1 MQQEGPPHPRREAPH
16 VGEVL
21 RQARSHRNVS
31 LDEVAQ
37 ATRIPI
43 KYLLALEEGDM
54 SRLPSP
60 SYARGFVRTYAS
72 YLGLDPQEVLALLP
86 RDEEEPRLRPM
97 TRIRPAPGLS
107 PQAMGLL
114 AVTGSLVLALLL
126 TLTVAWEGSG
136 LARWAMRPGGVVPPL
151 EGRELVAAISSLEE
165 GGFRFLVVEMAPEG
179 QGEARVV
186 GQSPPP
192 WALAE
197 RDWSVVLVVSR

>member
-1 MQQEGPPHPRREAPH
+1 

-31 LDEVAQ
+31 LEEVAQ

-72 YLGLDPQEVLALLP
+72 YLGLDPGEVLALLP

-97 TRIRPAPGLS
+97 TRVRPAPGIS
-107 PQAMGLL
+107 RQAMSLL
-114 AVTGSLVLALLL
+114 AVTGSLVLALVL
-126 TLTVAWEGSG
+126 TLTVAWEGKG
-136 LARWAMRPGGVVPPL
+136 LARWAMRPGGVVPPV

-165 GGFRFLVVEMAPEG
+165 GGFRFLVVDMSPEG

-186 GQSPPP
+186 GQTPPAWTMAKKELP
-192 WALAE
+192 
-197 RDWSVVLVVSR
+197 VVLVVSR

>member
-1 MQQEGPPHPRREAPH
+1 MRQEGPPHPRWKAPH

-31 LDEVAQ
+31 LEEVAQ

-72 YLGLDPQEVLALLP
+72 YLGLDPGEVLALLP

-97 TRIRPAPGLS
+97 TRVRPAPGIS
-107 PQAMGLL
+107 RQAMGLL
-114 AVTGSLVLALLL
+114 AVTGSLVLALVL
-126 TLTVAWEGSG
+126 TLTVAWEGKG

-165 GGFRFLVVEMAPEG
+165 GGFRFLVVDMSPEG

-186 GQSPPP
+186 GQAPPAWTMAKKELP
-192 WALAE
+192 
-197 RDWSVVLVVSR
+197 VVLVVSR